1 VNSLRNK
8 EEDDM
13 ATFTLD
19 ATYTLNESE
28 AKMIAET
35 PRRKVVET
43 GIFNDLDLSKSDRIK
58 RAASILDSRR

>member
-1 VNSLRNK
+1 MEK
-8 EEDDM
+8 ENI
-13 ATFTLD
+13 
-19 ATYTLNESE
+19 TYTLNESE

-58 RAASILDSRR
+58 RATEILKNRNLK